1 MGYENQFHLYKVVAA
16 PSFRHFASKFK
27 SEYKIDVFQNPRA
40 SFRLRTV
47 CEKLKKMLSANSEAP
62 IGIECLMDDKDVKGF
77 MKRDE
82 FEKLS
87 GPILDR
93 VLEPLN
99 KAVAESGL
107 TLEWI
112 HAVEVV
118 GSGSRIP
125 AIIKDLNAFFGR
137 EPRRTMNASE
147 CVARGCAL

>member
-1 MGYENQFHLYKVVAA
+1 
-16 PSFRHFASKFK
+16 
-27 SEYKIDVFQNPRA
+27 
-40 SFRLRTV
+40 
-47 CEKLKKMLSANSEAP
+47 
-62 IGIECLMDDKDVKGF
+62 MDDKDVKGF

-125 AIIKDLNAFFGR
+125 AIIKKLNAFFGR

-147 CVARGCAL
+147 CVARGCALQCAMLSPSFSGENLSV